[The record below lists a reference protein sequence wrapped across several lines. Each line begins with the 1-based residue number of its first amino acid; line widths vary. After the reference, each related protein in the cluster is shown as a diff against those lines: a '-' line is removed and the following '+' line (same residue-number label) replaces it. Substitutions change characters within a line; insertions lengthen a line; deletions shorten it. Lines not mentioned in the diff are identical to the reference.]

1 MFFMN
6 TYKKLNNLK
15 NNLFEMN
22 SAIIA
27 FSGGIDSTFLL
38 KIAKEILKKLKQ
50 NMELLVLRLENIMV
64 K

>member
-38 KIAKEILKKLKQ
+38 KIAK
-50 NMELLVLRLENIMV
+50 
-64 K
+64 

>member
-1 MFFMN
+1 MN